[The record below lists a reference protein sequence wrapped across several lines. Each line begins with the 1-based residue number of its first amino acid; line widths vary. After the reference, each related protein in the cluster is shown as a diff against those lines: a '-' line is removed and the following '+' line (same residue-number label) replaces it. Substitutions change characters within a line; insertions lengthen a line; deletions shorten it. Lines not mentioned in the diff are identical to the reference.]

1 MKPGIEWREAPM
13 VAEGPTQGATLRDIL
28 TQAFRDRRRIAI
40 AFGIGMALTVV
51 ASVMPSKKY
60 TSEAALLLRLG
71 REYFYTPEVG
81 DASGA
86 TPVAYDREQTL
97 LAEAKILSSRD
108 LKEKV
113 LEKLGIAKVYP
124 HLAGG
129 EGSAPQRE
137 AAVMALER
145 ALQADLLK
153 GSNLMQVSFT
163 HANPQVA
170 AQVLSELIDAYLAK
184 RSVIFASASYGT
196 AEADFVKRTIQ
207 LNTAEERIATL
218 KQERRIRA
226 FGEEQTLLLAQRNAL
241 DIKQAETRLA
251 LSQTQGRAQALRS
264 SLAGVS
270 GDVLLSSETQ
280 RSEAAE
286 SARKTLLDLRLKERD
301 LGARFSDAHPGVQ
314 DVRADI
320 ARTEE
325 FLRELE
331 ARPVRSQKTGRNPSR
346 DVAET
351 ELLRTIAEQQQA
363 AAGAAALAQQ
373 RAEIDARL
381 DAFAASE
388 RELMALERER
398 RLAEANY
405 EAAAKRL
412 RDELAMVELDR
423 KRRSNVSIVQPPLVP
438 LSGSSVAPLIL
449 VVGTVLS
456 LVGAAL
462 VAFLSALWRD
472 TFLTPEQ
479 VERELGIPLLAAI
492 PEKRP

>member
-1 MKPGIEWREAPM
+1 MKPSIEWREAP
-13 VAEGPTQGATLRDIL
+13 VLAESTNEGATLRDIL
-28 TQAFRDRRRIAI
+28 TQAFRDRNRIAA

-51 ASVMPSKKY
+51 ASLLPSKKY
-60 TSEAALLLRLG
+60 TSDAALLLRLG
-71 REYFYTPEVG
+71 REYIYTPEVG
-81 DASGA
+81 DGA
-86 TPVAYDREQTL
+86 GAPVAYDREQTL
-97 LAEAKILSSRD
+97 MAEAKILSSRD

-124 HLAGG
+124 QLAGG
-129 EGSAPQRE
+129 EDAAPKRE

-163 HANPQVA
+163 HPNPQVA

-207 LNTAEERIATL
+207 LNAAEERMATL
-218 KQERRIRA
+218 KQERHIRA
-226 FGEEQTLLLAQRNAL
+226 FAEEQSLLLVQRNA
-241 DIKQAETRLA
+241 IEVKQAETRLN

-264 SLAGVS
+264 GLSAVS

-280 RSEAAE
+280 RSDAAE

-301 LGARFSDAHPGVQ
+301 LGAKYSESHASVQ

-320 ARTEE
+320 ARTED

-331 ARPVRSQKTGRNPSR
+331 RQPVRTQKTGRNPAR
-346 DVAET
+346 DVGEA
-351 ELLRTIAEQQQA
+351 ELLRTMAEQQQA
-363 AAGAAALAQQ
+363 SAGVAALAQQ
-373 RAEIDARL
+373 RAEVNARL
-381 DAFAASE
+381 DELATSE

-412 RDELAMVELDR
+412 RDEMSMEELDR

-438 LSGSSVAPLIL
+438 LNGTSITPLIL
-449 VVGTVLS
+449 VIGTVLS
-456 LVGAAL
+456 LCGAAL

-492 PEKRP
+492 PESES

>member
-1 MKPGIEWREAPM
+1 
-13 VAEGPTQGATLRDIL
+13 
-28 TQAFRDRRRIAI
+28 
-40 AFGIGMALTVV
+40 
-51 ASVMPSKKY
+51 
-60 TSEAALLLRLG
+60 
-71 REYFYTPEVG
+71 
-81 DASGA
+81 
-86 TPVAYDREQTL
+86 
-97 LAEAKILSSRD
+97 
-108 LKEKV
+108 
-113 LEKLGIAKVYP
+113 
-124 HLAGG
+124 
-129 EGSAPQRE
+129 
-137 AAVMALER
+137 MALER

-270 GDVLLSSETQ
+270 GEVLLSSETQ

-301 LGARFSDAHPGVQ
+301 LGARFSDTHPAVQ

-351 ELLRTIAEQQQA
+351 ELLRTVAEQQQA

-412 RDELAMVELDR
+412 RDELSMVELDR

-438 LSGSSVAPLIL
+438 LRGSSVAPLIL